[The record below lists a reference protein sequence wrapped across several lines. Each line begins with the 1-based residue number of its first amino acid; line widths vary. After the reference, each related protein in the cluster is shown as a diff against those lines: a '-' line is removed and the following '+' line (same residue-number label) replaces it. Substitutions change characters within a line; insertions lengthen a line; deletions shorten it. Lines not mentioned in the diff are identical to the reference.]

1 MISHLSGKLVS
12 KSPTSLVVECNGIG
26 YEVNISLN
34 TYSRIIDSE
43 QIKIYTHLQIREDSH
58 SIFGFFDELERSVF
72 RLLISVSGIGANTA
86 RTMLS
91 SMPPN
96 KVIESIQS
104 DNVVAIQSIKGIGAK
119 TAQRVI
125 IDLKDKVLNL
135 IDDNEFNV
143 SPNNTQREEALSAL
157 SVLGYP
163 IKQTQRIVDS
173 LMNIY
178 EKAVTETGVTN
189 LSGGGGVMAN
199 TRLREKIQTFAEKN
213 DKNLYLPLH
222 YHKK

>member
-34 TYSRIIDSE
+34 TYSKIIDSE

-135 IDDNEFNV
+135 IDDNDFNV

-163 IKQTQRIVDS
+163 IKQTQRIVES
-173 LMNIY
+173 LMN
-178 EKAVTETGVTN
+178 
-189 LSGGGGVMAN
+189 
-199 TRLREKIQTFAEKN
+199 AEPDMPVERIIKN
-213 DKNLYLPLH
+213 ALNKL
-222 YHKK
+222 

>member
-34 TYSRIIDSE
+34 TYSKIIDSE
-43 QIKIYTHLQIREDSH
+43 QIKIYTHLQVREDSH

-135 IDDNEFNV
+135 ADDKEFNV

-173 LMNIY
+173 LIN
-178 EKAVTETGVTN
+178 
-189 LSGGGGVMAN
+189 
-199 TRLREKIQTFAEKN
+199 AEPDMPVERIIKN
-213 DKNLYLPLH
+213 ALNKL
-222 YHKK
+222 

>member
-12 KSPTSLVVECNGIG
+12 KSPTALVVECNGIG

-34 TYSRIIDSE
+34 TYSKIIDSE

-135 IDDNEFNV
+135 TDDKEFNV

-173 LMNIY
+173 LIN
-178 EKAVTETGVTN
+178 
-189 LSGGGGVMAN
+189 
-199 TRLREKIQTFAEKN
+199 AEPDMPVERIIKN
-213 DKNLYLPLH
+213 ALNKL
-222 YHKK
+222 

>member
-43 QIKIYTHLQIREDSH
+43 QIKIYTHLQVREDSH

-173 LMNIY
+173 LMN
-178 EKAVTETGVTN
+178 
-189 LSGGGGVMAN
+189 
-199 TRLREKIQTFAEKN
+199 AEPDMPVERIIKN
-213 DKNLYLPLH
+213 ALNKL
-222 YHKK
+222 

>member
-34 TYSRIIDSE
+34 TSSRIIDSE

-135 IDDNEFNV
+135 IDDNDFNV

-173 LMNIY
+173 LMN
-178 EKAVTETGVTN
+178 
-189 LSGGGGVMAN
+189 
-199 TRLREKIQTFAEKN
+199 AEPDMPVERIIKN
-213 DKNLYLPLH
+213 ALNKL
-222 YHKK
+222 

>member
-12 KSPTSLVVECNGIG
+12 KSPTALVVECNGIG

-34 TYSRIIDSE
+34 TYSKIIDSE
-43 QIKIYTHLQIREDSH
+43 QIKIYTHLQVREDSH

-96 KVIESIQS
+96 RVIESIQS

-135 IDDNEFNV
+135 TDDKEFNV

-173 LMNIY
+173 LMN
-178 EKAVTETGVTN
+178 
-189 LSGGGGVMAN
+189 
-199 TRLREKIQTFAEKN
+199 AEPDMPVERIIKN
-213 DKNLYLPLH
+213 ALNKL
-222 YHKK
+222 

>member
-12 KSPTSLVVECNGIG
+12 KSPTALVVECNGIG

-34 TYSRIIDSE
+34 TYSKIIDSE
-43 QIKIYTHLQIREDSH
+43 QIKIYTHLQVREDSH

-96 KVIESIQS
+96 RVIESIQS

-135 IDDNEFNV
+135 TDDKEFNV

-173 LMNIY
+173 LIN
-178 EKAVTETGVTN
+178 
-189 LSGGGGVMAN
+189 
-199 TRLREKIQTFAEKN
+199 AEPDMPVERIIKN
-213 DKNLYLPLH
+213 ALNKL
-222 YHKK
+222 

>member
-1 MISHLSGKLVS
+1 MISHLSGKLVR
-12 KSPTSLVVECNGIG
+12 KSPTSVVVECNGIG

-135 IDDNEFNV
+135 ADDKEFNV

-173 LMNIY
+173 LIN
-178 EKAVTETGVTN
+178 
-189 LSGGGGVMAN
+189 
-199 TRLREKIQTFAEKN
+199 AEPDMPVERIIKN
-213 DKNLYLPLH
+213 ALNKL
-222 YHKK
+222 

>member
-12 KSPTSLVVECNGIG
+12 KSPTALVVECNGIG

-34 TYSRIIDSE
+34 TYSKIIDSE
-43 QIKIYTHLQIREDSH
+43 QIKIYTHLQVREDSH

-135 IDDNEFNV
+135 TDDKEFNV

-173 LMNIY
+173 LMN
-178 EKAVTETGVTN
+178 
-189 LSGGGGVMAN
+189 
-199 TRLREKIQTFAEKN
+199 AEPDMPVERIIKN
-213 DKNLYLPLH
+213 ALNKL
-222 YHKK
+222 

>member
-12 KSPTSLVVECNGIG
+12 KSPTALVVECNGIG

-34 TYSRIIDSE
+34 TYSKIIDSE
-43 QIKIYTHLQIREDSH
+43 QIKIYTHLQLREDSH

-72 RLLISVSGIGANTA
+72 RLLVSVSGIGANTA

-125 IDLKDKVLNL
+125 IDLKDEVLNL
-135 IDDNEFNV
+135 ADDKEFNV

-173 LMNIY
+173 LIN
-178 EKAVTETGVTN
+178 
-189 LSGGGGVMAN
+189 
-199 TRLREKIQTFAEKN
+199 AEPDMPVERIIKN
-213 DKNLYLPLH
+213 ALNKL
-222 YHKK
+222 

>member
-135 IDDNEFNV
+135 ADHKEFNV

-173 LMNIY
+173 LIN
-178 EKAVTETGVTN
+178 
-189 LSGGGGVMAN
+189 
-199 TRLREKIQTFAEKN
+199 AEPDMPVERIIKN
-213 DKNLYLPLH
+213 ALNKL
-222 YHKK
+222 

>member
-12 KSPTSLVVECNGIG
+12 KSPTALVVECNGIG

-135 IDDNEFNV
+135 IDDNDFNV

-173 LMNIY
+173 LMN
-178 EKAVTETGVTN
+178 
-189 LSGGGGVMAN
+189 
-199 TRLREKIQTFAEKN
+199 AEPDMPVERIIKN
-213 DKNLYLPLH
+213 ALNKL
-222 YHKK
+222 

>member
-43 QIKIYTHLQIREDSH
+43 QIKIYTHLLIREDSH

-173 LMNIY
+173 LIN
-178 EKAVTETGVTN
+178 
-189 LSGGGGVMAN
+189 
-199 TRLREKIQTFAEKN
+199 AEPDMPVERIIKN
-213 DKNLYLPLH
+213 ALNKL
-222 YHKK
+222 

>member
-12 KSPTSLVVECNGIG
+12 KSPTALVVECNGIG

-34 TYSRIIDSE
+34 TYSKIIDSE
-43 QIKIYTHLQIREDSH
+43 QIKIYTHLQVREDSH

-135 IDDNEFNV
+135 ADDKEFNL

-173 LMNIY
+173 LMN
-178 EKAVTETGVTN
+178 
-189 LSGGGGVMAN
+189 
-199 TRLREKIQTFAEKN
+199 AEPDMPVERIIKN
-213 DKNLYLPLH
+213 ALNKL
-222 YHKK
+222 

>member
-125 IDLKDKVLNL
+125 IDLKDKILNL
-135 IDDNEFNV
+135 IDDKEFNV

-173 LMNIY
+173 LMN
-178 EKAVTETGVTN
+178 
-189 LSGGGGVMAN
+189 
-199 TRLREKIQTFAEKN
+199 AEPDMPVERIIKN
-213 DKNLYLPLH
+213 ALNKL
-222 YHKK
+222 

>member
-12 KSPTSLVVECNGIG
+12 KSPTALVVECNGIG

-43 QIKIYTHLQIREDSH
+43 QIKIYTHLQVREDSH

-119 TAQRVI
+119 TAQRLI
-125 IDLKDKVLNL
+125 IDLKDKILNL
-135 IDDNEFNV
+135 IDDKEFNV

-173 LMNIY
+173 LI
-178 EKAVTETGVTN
+178 
-189 LSGGGGVMAN
+189 S
-199 TRLREKIQTFAEKN
+199 AEPDMPVERIIKN
-213 DKNLYLPLH
+213 ALNKL
-222 YHKK
+222 

>member
-34 TYSRIIDSE
+34 TYSKIIDSE
-43 QIKIYTHLQIREDSH
+43 QIKIYTHLQVREDSH

-173 LMNIY
+173 LIN
-178 EKAVTETGVTN
+178 
-189 LSGGGGVMAN
+189 
-199 TRLREKIQTFAEKN
+199 AEPDMPVERIIKN
-213 DKNLYLPLH
+213 ALNKL
-222 YHKK
+222 

>member
-104 DNVVAIQSIKGIGAK
+104 DNVIAIQSIKGIGAK

-135 IDDNEFNV
+135 IDDNDFNV

-173 LMNIY
+173 LMN
-178 EKAVTETGVTN
+178 
-189 LSGGGGVMAN
+189 
-199 TRLREKIQTFAEKN
+199 AEPDMPVERIIKN
-213 DKNLYLPLH
+213 ALNKL
-222 YHKK
+222 

>member
-12 KSPTSLVVECNGIG
+12 KSPTALVVECNGIG

-34 TYSRIIDSE
+34 TYSKIIDSE
-43 QIKIYTHLQIREDSH
+43 QIKIYTHLQVREDSH

-135 IDDNEFNV
+135 TDDKEFNV

-173 LMNIY
+173 LINAEPDMPV
-178 EKAVTETGVTN
+178 E
-189 LSGGGGVMAN
+189 
-199 TRLREKIQTFAEKN
+199 RLIKN
-213 DKNLYLPLH
+213 ALNKL
-222 YHKK
+222 

>member
-12 KSPTSLVVECNGIG
+12 KSPTALVVECNGIG

-34 TYSRIIDSE
+34 TYSRIIDTE
-43 QIKIYTHLQIREDSH
+43 QIKIYTHLQVREDSH

-125 IDLKDKVLNL
+125 IDLKDKILNL
-135 IDDNEFNV
+135 IDDKEFNV

-173 LMNIY
+173 LI
-178 EKAVTETGVTN
+178 
-189 LSGGGGVMAN
+189 S
-199 TRLREKIQTFAEKN
+199 AEPDMPVERIIKN
-213 DKNLYLPLH
+213 ALNKL
-222 YHKK
+222 

>member
-12 KSPTSLVVECNGIG
+12 KSPTALVVECNGIG

-34 TYSRIIDSE
+34 TYSKIIDSE
-43 QIKIYTHLQIREDSH
+43 QIKIYTHLQVREDSH

-135 IDDNEFNV
+135 ADDKEFNV
-143 SPNNTQREEALSAL
+143 SPDNTQREEALSAL

-173 LMNIY
+173 LIN
-178 EKAVTETGVTN
+178 
-189 LSGGGGVMAN
+189 
-199 TRLREKIQTFAEKN
+199 AEPDMPVERIIKN
-213 DKNLYLPLH
+213 ALNKL
-222 YHKK
+222 

>member
-12 KSPTSLVVECNGIG
+12 KSPTALVVECNGIG

-43 QIKIYTHLQIREDSH
+43 QIKIYTHLQVREDSH
-58 SIFGFFDELERSVF
+58 SIFVFFDELERSVF

-135 IDDNEFNV
+135 TDDKEFNV

-173 LMNIY
+173 LIN
-178 EKAVTETGVTN
+178 
-189 LSGGGGVMAN
+189 
-199 TRLREKIQTFAEKN
+199 AEPDMPVERIIKN
-213 DKNLYLPLH
+213 ALNKL
-222 YHKK
+222 

>member
-12 KSPTSLVVECNGIG
+12 KSPTALVVECNGIG

-135 IDDNEFNV
+135 ADHKEFNV

-173 LMNIY
+173 LIN
-178 EKAVTETGVTN
+178 
-189 LSGGGGVMAN
+189 
-199 TRLREKIQTFAEKN
+199 AEPDMPVERIIKN
-213 DKNLYLPLH
+213 ALNKL
-222 YHKK
+222 

>member
-12 KSPTSLVVECNGIG
+12 KSPTALVVECNGIG

-43 QIKIYTHLQIREDSH
+43 QIKIYTHLQVREDSH

-125 IDLKDKVLNL
+125 IDLKDKILSL
-135 IDDNEFNV
+135 IDDKEFNV

-173 LMNIY
+173 LI
-178 EKAVTETGVTN
+178 
-189 LSGGGGVMAN
+189 S
-199 TRLREKIQTFAEKN
+199 AEPDMPVERIIKN
-213 DKNLYLPLH
+213 ALNKL
-222 YHKK
+222 

>member
-125 IDLKDKVLNL
+125 IDLKDKVLKL
-135 IDDNEFNV
+135 IDDNDFNV

-173 LMNIY
+173 LMN
-178 EKAVTETGVTN
+178 
-189 LSGGGGVMAN
+189 
-199 TRLREKIQTFAEKN
+199 AEPDMPVERIIKN
-213 DKNLYLPLH
+213 ALNKL
-222 YHKK
+222 

>member
-104 DNVVAIQSIKGIGAK
+104 ENVVAIQSIKGIGAK

-135 IDDNEFNV
+135 TDDKEFNV

-173 LMNIY
+173 LIN
-178 EKAVTETGVTN
+178 
-189 LSGGGGVMAN
+189 
-199 TRLREKIQTFAEKN
+199 AEPDMPVERIIKN
-213 DKNLYLPLH
+213 ALNKL
-222 YHKK
+222 

>member
-12 KSPTSLVVECNGIG
+12 KSPTALVVECNGIG

-34 TYSRIIDSE
+34 TYSKIIDSE
-43 QIKIYTHLQIREDSH
+43 QIKIYTHLQVREDSH

-135 IDDNEFNV
+135 IDDKEFNV

-173 LMNIY
+173 LIN
-178 EKAVTETGVTN
+178 
-189 LSGGGGVMAN
+189 
-199 TRLREKIQTFAEKN
+199 AEPDMPVERIIKN
-213 DKNLYLPLH
+213 ALNKL
-222 YHKK
+222 

>member
-34 TYSRIIDSE
+34 TYSKIIDSE

-135 IDDNEFNV
+135 IDDNDFNV

-173 LMNIY
+173 LIN
-178 EKAVTETGVTN
+178 
-189 LSGGGGVMAN
+189 
-199 TRLREKIQTFAEKN
+199 AEPDMPVERIIKN
-213 DKNLYLPLH
+213 ALNKL
-222 YHKK
+222 

>member
-135 IDDNEFNV
+135 ADDKEFNV

-173 LMNIY
+173 LIN
-178 EKAVTETGVTN
+178 
-189 LSGGGGVMAN
+189 
-199 TRLREKIQTFAEKN
+199 AEPDMPVERIIKN
-213 DKNLYLPLH
+213 ALNKL
-222 YHKK
+222 